1 MTEVELEILRLRL
14 RVEVHQELLR
24 GLYTGLAN
32 SSPTAA
38 QVFRDQFAILHQE
51 RFKNRDS
58 KSSASDI
65 GHDCC

>member
-38 QVFRDQFAILHQE
+38 QVFGINSQSFAKSVRKS
-51 RFKNRDS
+51 RFEVFRQR
-58 KSSASDI
+58 
-65 GHDCC
+65 HRT